1 MCQVCEE
8 IRQIEEE
15 ERTKQ
20 AKLVRRRGAVSC
32 LRAMLPWC
40 TSLQYLCLA
49 PARPAPTWETSGS
62 SPWAPDTLASS
73 LSYMLAAITTYTV
86 ACTNAQEEEAQT
98 ARRLAEQERLRLQGQ
113 LRQLQTQQAAL
124 EEVWAAKKAAVRL
137 ELQKQQAAKQL
148 ELQVAE

>member
-1 MCQVCEE
+1 
-8 IRQIEEE
+8 
-15 ERTKQ
+15 
-20 AKLVRRRGAVSC
+20 
-32 LRAMLPWC
+32 
-40 TSLQYLCLA
+40 
-49 PARPAPTWETSGS
+49 
-62 SPWAPDTLASS
+62 
-73 LSYMLAAITTYTV
+73 MLAAITTYTV